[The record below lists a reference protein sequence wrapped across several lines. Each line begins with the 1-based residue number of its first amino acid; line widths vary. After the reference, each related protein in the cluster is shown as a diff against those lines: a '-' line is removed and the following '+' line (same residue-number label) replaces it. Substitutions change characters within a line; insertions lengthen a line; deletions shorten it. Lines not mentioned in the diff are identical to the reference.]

1 MHTALHAVSC
11 SDAVHVYGPPYRL
24 CRGACNDLN
33 ARTDQACACAL
44 VQVVKPPAAGA
55 WNTRL
60 RIDSAGACKD
70 RPAADLQQEQRSN
83 GSACAKPQMS
93 AGIEQPVFKKRKT
106 LVLPRLA
113 LPTPAAAGTGAAQH
127 AHKQLGADSTLPY
140 NLASAASDKQHTAAA
155 AVIDR
160 DQAKGQ
166 LQQSQHAA
174 ESAVASATAT
184 MTAVQLQQPAAVRR
198 NRKLAVT
205 AAARSVAAESV
216 LAASRPEHAARPAA
230 AATVDQGK
238 TASNPALP
246 GLQLK
251 QRADEQAAVP
261 DAAARICGL
270 ASTQSACSKATTS
283 VGLENMPAA
292 TFGAEPEQQL
302 QAACTA
308 SLKEQAVPEAGPQ
321 PAAKLQVD
329 DETHQAV
336 KAAHPARLLSSKR
349 RPQRLPAVLTSVLP
363 TLKDTCDTNTLNAA
377 TLVGECLELFAVQH
391 RSTVLHERRG
401 LPCIPMPAVVTCCLT
416 ALTFAC

>member
-1 MHTALHAVSC
+1 MQYPAVTLCMFMGLHIVYAE
-11 SDAVHVYGPPYRL
+11 VHATISMQGMIKHVH
-24 CRGACNDLN
+24 
-33 ARTDQACACAL
+33 
-44 VQVVKPPAAGA
+44 VQVVKPPAGA

-60 RIDSAGACKD
+60 RVDSAGACKD
-70 RPAADLQQEQRSN
+70 RPAADVQQEQRSN
-83 GSACAKPQMS
+83 GSACAKPQIS

-113 LPTPAAAGTGAAQH
+113 LPMPAATGTDAAQH

-155 AVIDR
+155 AVIDH

-174 ESAVASATAT
+174 ENAVATTTAT
-184 MTAVQLQQPAAVRR
+184 MTAVQQQQPAAFRR

-205 AAARSVAAESV
+205 AAARSEAAESV
-216 LAASRPEHAARPAA
+216 LAVSRPEHAACPAA
-230 AATVDQGK
+230 AATADQGK
-238 TASNPALP
+238 AASNPVLP

-261 DAAARICGL
+261 DAAATIGGL
-270 ASTQSACSKATTS
+270 ASTQPACSKATTS

-292 TFGAEPEQQL
+292 TFGAEPKQQL
-302 QAACTA
+302 QATCTA
-308 SLKEQAVPEAGPQ
+308 SLPEQAVPEVGPQ

-329 DETHQAV
+329 DEKYQAV
-336 KAAHPARLLSSKR
+336 QAAHPARLPSSKR

-363 TLKDTCDTNTLNAA
+363 MLKDICNTNTLNAA
-377 TLVGECLELFAVQH
+377 TLVGECLTPFAVQPPIN
-391 RSTVLHERRG
+391 S
-401 LPCIPMPAVVTCCLT
+401 PA
-416 ALTFAC
+416 